1 MSNFAYFPGPNP
13 YLPPKN
19 VVYILFPKTEYI
31 IHFTSYQKKNQLN
44 FYHNIQ
50 KFYHQIFQSKLSH
63 GFEMSN
69 DISCKK

>member
-19 VVYILFPKTEYI
+19 VVYILFPKTENI

-44 FYHNIQ
+44 FYHNFVFFFPNAKSYKGIQ
-50 KFYHQIFQSKLSH
+50 CNNHIL
-63 GFEMSN
+63 
-69 DISCKK
+69 